1 QGAQGDCRR
10 PRGHLEI
17 TRLGPCKPGQ
27 KHGDVVMPGM
37 PGGNKSLQD
46 MMNDPR
52 MRELMKRQGQ
62 DD

>member
-1 QGAQGDCRR
+1 
-10 PRGHLEI
+10 
-17 TRLGPCKPGQ
+17 
-27 KHGDVVMPGM
+27 MPAM